1 MKMNDIETLE
11 ASHEGRFLK
20 KLKPEKSNWKRFVS
34 IGIASIY
41 YARVSIFN
49 TTPKKKRKNWWFA
62 SQEKKQTDS
71 IFTILI
77 EK

>member
-1 MKMNDIETLE
+1 M
-11 ASHEGRFLK
+11 
-20 KLKPEKSNWKRFVS
+20 KPEKSNWKTLSNWHRGFHNN
-34 IGIASIY
+34 

-62 SQEKKQTDS
+62 SKEIKTNRFY
-71 IFTILI
+71 FTILI

>member
-1 MKMNDIETLE
+1 M
-11 ASHEGRFLK
+11 
-20 KLKPEKSNWKRFVS
+20 KPEKSNWKRFVS

-71 IFTILI
+71 ILQF
-77 EK
+77 